1 MDNKKSNISFLLI
14 FIIFLTSFSLGF
26 LTSIKLDYNAV
37 FQNSKEENTSI
48 VDKIWN
54 SLLKKDLDIEMF
66 WQVYNIV
73 SLNYYSNDTMDKKEL
88 QYWIINWFVNSLWD
102 KFSEF
107 FKPEEA
113 KQFTDTISWDFEW
126 IWAVVDKNELW
137 IVVDRVLKW
146 SPALNW
152 WVLKWDIIISANDK
166 ELKDLTVNDAVSF
179 IKWKAWTVVKLKI
192 LRSWEKDFIYKD
204 ITRDKIKI
212 PSVDTKDLK
221 DEEIWYISLN
231 IFWEDTSKEFKELL
245 DTFTND
251 KTKWIIIDL
260 RDNWWGLLQS
270 AVEILSNFIPNGKT
284 LVTTKYKNSQAN
296 EVYPSENTWKIF
308 DKKIVILINWNT
320 ASASEITAWALRD
333 YNKAILV
340 WEKSYW
346 KWSVQQP
353 FSLPDGSMLKLT
365 IAKWY
370 TPNDVSIDHNWIKPD
385 VEVSFKKEDYT
396 PEAWKEKDFVPYDRQ
411 LETAKQV
418 LKDFIKLDNISL
430 VLNKY
435 NPEKTS
441 TWTTTSSWNTN
452 TSTWKV
458 N

>member
-166 ELKDLTVNDAVSF
+166 ELKDLSVTDAVSF

-396 PEAWKEKDFVPYDRQ
+396 PETWKEKDFVPYDRQ

>member
-73 SLNYYSNDTMDKKEL
+73 SSNYYSNDTMDKKEL

-166 ELKDLTVNDAVSF
+166 ELKDLSVTDAVSF

-452 TSTWKV
+452 TSTWKI

>member
-1 MDNKKSNISFLLI
+1 MIFFNFSSKSLYTKSFSGFVFSTDLSNLS
-14 FIIFLTSFSLGF
+14 IFLTSFSLGF

-166 ELKDLTVNDAVSF
+166 ELKDLSVTDAVSF

-204 ITRDKIKI
+204 ITRDKIK
-212 PSVDTKDLK
+212 
-221 DEEIWYISLN
+221 
-231 IFWEDTSKEFKELL
+231 
-245 DTFTND
+245 
-251 KTKWIIIDL
+251 
-260 RDNWWGLLQS
+260 
-270 AVEILSNFIPNGKT
+270 
-284 LVTTKYKNSQAN
+284 
-296 EVYPSENTWKIF
+296 
-308 DKKIVILINWNT
+308 
-320 ASASEITAWALRD
+320 
-333 YNKAILV
+333 
-340 WEKSYW
+340 
-346 KWSVQQP
+346 
-353 FSLPDGSMLKLT
+353 
-365 IAKWY
+365 
-370 TPNDVSIDHNWIKPD
+370 
-385 VEVSFKKEDYT
+385 
-396 PEAWKEKDFVPYDRQ
+396 
-411 LETAKQV
+411 
-418 LKDFIKLDNISL
+418 
-430 VLNKY
+430 
-435 NPEKTS
+435 
-441 TWTTTSSWNTN
+441 
-452 TSTWKV
+452 
-458 N
+458 

>member
-166 ELKDLTVNDAVSF
+166 ELKDLSVTDAVSF

-320 ASASEITAWALRD
+320 ASASEITAWALRN

-396 PEAWKEKDFVPYDRQ
+396 PETWKEKDFVPYDRQ

>member
-166 ELKDLTVNDAVSF
+166 ELKDLSVTDAVSF

>member
-166 ELKDLTVNDAVSF
+166 ELKDLSVTDAVSF

-396 PEAWKEKDFVPYDRQ
+396 PETWKEKDFVPYDRQ

-435 NPEKTS
+435 NPEKTT